1 VLSYPDF
8 AYYLA
13 PAFNFKDISANSGS
27 NVMSDLYLADIRSGE
42 ESAQSDLLLGG
53 LLSISDSGTSL
64 LFFLTLKKGR
74 VHSVTYWVSGFALLS
89 HPDSYLQPTLSC
101 KARLIAPGKKSMLS
115 PPVRVQS
122 RLLSFRNRI

>member
-1 VLSYPDF
+1 MLSYPDF

-13 PAFNFKDISANSGS
+13 PAFKDISANSGS

-53 LLSISDSGTSL
+53 LLPISDSGTSL

-74 VHSVTYWVSGFALLS
+74 VHSVTYWASGFALLS

-101 KARLIAPGKKSMLS
+101 KARLIAPGKNQCFPRSKASES
-115 PPVRVQS
+115 TE
-122 RLLSFRNRI
+122 

>member
-1 VLSYPDF
+1 MLSYPDF

-13 PAFNFKDISANSGS
+13 PAFKDISANSGS
-27 NVMSDLYLADIRSGE
+27 NVMSDLYLADRSEGE

-74 VHSVTYWVSGFALLS
+74 VTYWVSGFALLS
-89 HPDSYLQPTLSC
+89 HPDSYLQP
-101 KARLIAPGKKSMLS
+101 
-115 PPVRVQS
+115 
-122 RLLSFRNRI
+122 LLLLRT